1 LLAYCTGEN
10 PEIIYDYLGKKNG
23 YFYLC
28 GPAGNVPPA
37 VRKAVVN
44 AFVKCGGHSEEEA
57 DKIITQMQIEGRYN
71 VEAW

>member
-1 LLAYCTGEN
+1 MQNRIDES
-10 PEIIYDYLGKKNG
+10 PEIVYDYLVKKGG

-37 VRKAVVN
+37 VRKSVCN
-44 AFVKCGGHSEEEA
+44 AFVKCGGISAEA
-57 DKIITQMQIEGRYN
+57 ADQMVTQMQIEGRYN

>member
-1 LLAYCTGEN
+1 VQDRISEH
-10 PEIIYDYLGKKNG
+10 PEVIYDYLGKKNG

-57 DKIITQMQIEGRYN
+57 DKIVTQMQIEGRYN